1 MEKSRYYKIGVLNEN
16 HDLIHEYV
24 TREPMYKIKVL
35 DDVAS
40 IIRKVH
46 GENTKILWG
55 SYRGDLPED
64 VDVITRDHKDDEVL
78 NYNR

>member
-46 GENTKILWG
+46 GENTNILWG
-55 SYRGDLPED
+55 SYRGDLPEG
-64 VDVITRDHKDDEVL
+64 VDVITRDCEEEKL